1 MAKLSE
7 RQLEQLKLQSKLDTV
22 EGSEGAARQATE
34 STEMQIASNTRREQH
49 KIVMESEVSD
59 RDDPDFIEGQ
69 RKVII
74 VQDYDDDEDEQMY
87 GPNEID
93 DLNLNDLSNDLQ
105 EMDTE
110 DILEKKI
117 LLEKQIAEHEKR
129 FQITKEALAKMSLDS
144 SQQSARQQINTQD
157 SVLSIE
163 NHLEQIVQQKEM
175 LTKMHLNTMKE
186 NDSHLF
192 V

>member
-1 MAKLSE
+1 
-7 RQLEQLKLQSKLDTV
+7 
-22 EGSEGAARQATE
+22 
-34 STEMQIASNTRREQH
+34 
-49 KIVMESEVSD
+49 
-59 RDDPDFIEGQ
+59 
-69 RKVII
+69 
-74 VQDYDDDEDEQMY
+74 MY

-144 SQQSARQQINTQD
+144 SQ
-157 SVLSIE
+157 
-163 NHLEQIVQQKEM
+163 
-175 LTKMHLNTMKE
+175 
-186 NDSHLF
+186 
-192 V
+192 